1 MKNFIYYVVDRNG
14 KKRVGFSDEYEKE
27 DVLKKLKENKFFV
40 IKILKINIFKKEI
53 SKKYL
58 LDFFIKLE
66 FFVKNG
72 YQFYKIIEFL
82 EEDEKFYYYIQKIK
96 LSIRNGEK
104 LSEIFKNSGL
114 PLKEMDLAILRA
126 SEETGSVYE
135 SFKGIAERLKE
146 ELDREK
152 KIGKIMIYPKIV
164 SGVILIILFFLG
176 KFILPNFVEI
186 IGMENTALVTKS
198 IIFFS
203 ENILWVFFIFAFF
216 GGIIKFL
223 LKKQE
228 FRKILFRIFLKIDFI
243 RKIIENNFILYFSQM
258 INIFLESGISVSNG
272 IEIIRSSISNE
283 FFREKLDITK
293 ELLKNGEDIYTSIKE
308 MKIFNKGELELIKT
322 GEETGELSEMFRLI
336 FIRRKETQEYKID
349 RYIKF
354 LEPLTIIIIGLF
366 VGVIF
371 IGVYSPI
378 LNMMSSI

>member
-146 ELDREK
+146 ELDRKK

-164 SGVILIILFFLG
+164 SSVILILLFFLG

-203 ENILWVFFIFAFF
+203 ENILWIFFIFAFF
-216 GGIIKFL
+216 YGIIKFL

-258 INIFLESGISVSNG
+258 INIFLESGITVSNG
-272 IEIIRSSISNE
+272 IEIIRNSISNE

>member
-14 KKRVGFSDEYEKE
+14 KKRVGFSDDYEKE

-164 SGVILIILFFLG
+164 SSVILILLFFLG

-216 GGIIKFL
+216 YGIIKFL

-258 INIFLESGISVSNG
+258 INIFLESGITVSNG
-272 IEIIRSSISNE
+272 IEIIRNSISDE

>member
-53 SKKYL
+53 PKKYL

-146 ELDREK
+146 KLDREK

-164 SGVILIILFFLG
+164 SSVILILLFFLG

-216 GGIIKFL
+216 YGIIKFL

-258 INIFLESGISVSNG
+258 INIFLESGITVSNG
-272 IEIIRSSISNE
+272 IEIIRNSISNE

>member
-164 SGVILIILFFLG
+164 SSVILILLFFLG

-186 IGMENTALVTKS
+186 IGMENTSLVTKS

-258 INIFLESGISVSNG
+258 INIFLESGITVSNG
-272 IEIIRSSISNE
+272 IEIIRNSISNE

>member
-27 DVLKKLKENKFFV
+27 DVLKRLKENKFFV

-114 PLKEMDLAILRA
+114 PLKEMDLAILRT

-135 SFKGIAERLKE
+135 AFKGIAERLKE

-164 SGVILIILFFLG
+164 SSVILILLFFLG

-216 GGIIKFL
+216 YGIIKFL

-258 INIFLESGISVSNG
+258 INIFLESGITVSNG
-272 IEIIRSSISNE
+272 IEIIRNSISNE

>member
-258 INIFLESGISVSNG
+258 INIFLESGITVSNG

>member
-27 DVLKKLKENKFFV
+27 DVLKRLKENKFFV

-146 ELDREK
+146 KLDREK

-164 SGVILIILFFLG
+164 SGVILILLFFLG

-186 IGMENTALVTKS
+186 IGIENTALVTKS

-216 GGIIKFL
+216 YGIIKFL

-258 INIFLESGISVSNG
+258 INIFLESGITVSNG
-272 IEIIRSSISNE
+272 IEIIRNSISNE

>member
-14 KKRVGFSDEYEKE
+14 KKKIGFSDEYEKE
-27 DVLKKLKENKFFV
+27 DVLKRLKENKFFV

-146 ELDREK
+146 KLDREK

-164 SGVILIILFFLG
+164 SSVILILLFFLG

-216 GGIIKFL
+216 YGIIKFL

-258 INIFLESGISVSNG
+258 INIFLESGITVSNG
-272 IEIIRSSISNE
+272 IEIIRNSISNE

>member
-27 DVLKKLKENKFFV
+27 DVLKRLKENKFFV

-216 GGIIKFL
+216 YGIIKFL

-258 INIFLESGISVSNG
+258 INIFLESGITVSNG
-272 IEIIRSSISNE
+272 IEIIRNSISNE

>member
-14 KKRVGFSDEYEKE
+14 KKKIGFSDEYEKE
-27 DVLKKLKENKFFV
+27 DVLKRLKENKFFV

-164 SGVILIILFFLG
+164 SSVILILLFFLG

-216 GGIIKFL
+216 YGIIKFL

-258 INIFLESGISVSNG
+258 INIFLESGITVSNG
-272 IEIIRSSISNE
+272 IEIIRNSISNE

>member
-27 DVLKKLKENKFFV
+27 DVLKRLKENKFFV
-40 IKILKINIFKKEI
+40 IKILKINLFRKKI

-72 YQFYKIIEFL
+72 YQFYRIIEFL
-82 EEDEKFYYYIQKIK
+82 EEDEKFFYYIQKIK

-126 SEETGSVYE
+126 SEETGNVYE
-135 SFKGIAERLKE
+135 SFKGIGERLKE

-164 SGVILIILFFLG
+164 SGVILVLLFFLG
-176 KFILPNFVEI
+176 KFILPSFVEI

-203 ENILWVFFIFAFF
+203 ENILWVFFIFTFF
-216 GGIIKFL
+216 YGVIKFL
-223 LKKQE
+223 LNKQK
-228 FRKILFRIFLKIDFI
+228 FREILFKIFLKIKFI
-243 RKIIENNFILYFSQM
+243 RKIIENNFILYFSQL
-258 INIFLESGISVSNG
+258 INIFLESGITISNG
-272 IEIIRSSISNE
+272 IEIIRNSISNE
-283 FFREKLDITK
+283 FFIEKLDITK

>member
-216 GGIIKFL
+216 YGIIKFL

-258 INIFLESGISVSNG
+258 INIFLESGITVSNG
-272 IEIIRSSISNE
+272 IEIIRNSISNE

>member
-146 ELDREK
+146 KLDREK

-164 SGVILIILFFLG
+164 SSVILILLFFLG

-216 GGIIKFL
+216 YGIIKFL

-258 INIFLESGISVSNG
+258 INIFLESGITVSNG
-272 IEIIRSSISNE
+272 IEIIRNSISNE

-336 FIRRKETQEYKID
+336 FIRRKETQECKID

>member
-1 MKNFIYYVVDRNG
+1 
-14 KKRVGFSDEYEKE
+14 
-27 DVLKKLKENKFFV
+27 
-40 IKILKINIFKKEI
+40 
-53 SKKYL
+53 
-58 LDFFIKLE
+58 
-66 FFVKNG
+66 
-72 YQFYKIIEFL
+72 
-82 EEDEKFYYYIQKIK
+82 
-96 LSIRNGEK
+96 
-104 LSEIFKNSGL
+104 
-114 PLKEMDLAILRA
+114 
-126 SEETGSVYE
+126 
-135 SFKGIAERLKE
+135 
-146 ELDREK
+146 
-152 KIGKIMIYPKIV
+152 
-164 SGVILIILFFLG
+164 
-176 KFILPNFVEI
+176 
-186 IGMENTALVTKS
+186 MENTALVTKS

-216 GGIIKFL
+216 YGIIKFL

-258 INIFLESGISVSNG
+258 INIFLESGITVSNG
-272 IEIIRSSISNE
+272 IEIIRNSISNE

>member
-126 SEETGSVYE
+126 SEETGNVYE

-164 SGVILIILFFLG
+164 SGVILILLFFLG

-186 IGMENTALVTKS
+186 IGIENTALVTKS

-258 INIFLESGISVSNG
+258 INIFLESGITVSNG
-272 IEIIRSSISNE
+272 IEIIRNSISNE

>member
-164 SGVILIILFFLG
+164 SSVILILLFFLG

-216 GGIIKFL
+216 YGIIKFL

-258 INIFLESGISVSNG
+258 INIFLESGITVSNG
-272 IEIIRSSISNE
+272 IEIIRNSISNE

>member
-27 DVLKKLKENKFFV
+27 DVLKKLKKNKFFV

-146 ELDREK
+146 KLDREK

-164 SGVILIILFFLG
+164 SSVILILLFFLG

-216 GGIIKFL
+216 YGIIKFL

-258 INIFLESGISVSNG
+258 INIFLESGITVSNG
-272 IEIIRSSISNE
+272 IEIIRNSISNE

>member
-27 DVLKKLKENKFFV
+27 DVLKRLKENKFFV

-126 SEETGSVYE
+126 SEETGNVYE
-135 SFKGIAERLKE
+135 AFKGIAERLKE

-164 SGVILIILFFLG
+164 SSVILILLFFLG

-216 GGIIKFL
+216 YGIIKFL

-258 INIFLESGISVSNG
+258 INIFLESGITVSNG
-272 IEIIRSSISNE
+272 IEIIRNSISNE

>member
-14 KKRVGFSDEYEKE
+14 KKRVGFSDDYEKE

-146 ELDREK
+146 KLDREK

-164 SGVILIILFFLG
+164 SSVILILLFFLG

-216 GGIIKFL
+216 YGIIKFL

-258 INIFLESGISVSNG
+258 INIFLESGITVSNG
-272 IEIIRSSISNE
+272 IEIIRNSISNE

-366 VGVIF
+366 VGMIF

>member
-27 DVLKKLKENKFFV
+27 DVLKRLKENKFFV

-164 SGVILIILFFLG
+164 SSVILILLFFLG

-216 GGIIKFL
+216 YGIIKFL

-228 FRKILFRIFLKIDFI
+228 FRKILFKIFLKIDFI

-258 INIFLESGISVSNG
+258 INIFLESGITVSNG
-272 IEIIRSSISNE
+272 IEIIRNSISNE

>member
-164 SGVILIILFFLG
+164 SSVILILLFFLG

-216 GGIIKFL
+216 YGIIKFL

-258 INIFLESGISVSNG
+258 INIFLESGITVSNG

>member
-164 SGVILIILFFLG
+164 SGVILILLFFLG

-216 GGIIKFL
+216 YGIIKFL

-258 INIFLESGISVSNG
+258 INIFLESGITVSNG
-272 IEIIRSSISNE
+272 IEIIRNSISNE

>member
-27 DVLKKLKENKFFV
+27 DVLKRLKENKFFV

-114 PLKEMDLAILRA
+114 SLKEMDLAILRA

-164 SGVILIILFFLG
+164 SSVILILLFFLG

-216 GGIIKFL
+216 YGIIKFL

-258 INIFLESGISVSNG
+258 INIFLESGITVSNG
-272 IEIIRSSISNE
+272 IEIIRNSISNE

>member
-27 DVLKKLKENKFFV
+27 DVLKRLKENKFFV

-146 ELDREK
+146 KLDREK

-164 SGVILIILFFLG
+164 SSVILILLFFLG

-203 ENILWVFFIFAFF
+203 ENILWVFFIFTFF
-216 GGIIKFL
+216 YGIIKFL

-258 INIFLESGISVSNG
+258 INIFLESGITVSNG
-272 IEIIRSSISNE
+272 IEIIRNSISNE

>member
-27 DVLKKLKENKFFV
+27 DVLKRLKENKFFV

-164 SGVILIILFFLG
+164 SGVILILLFFLG

-228 FRKILFRIFLKIDFI
+228 FRKILFKIFLKIDFI

-258 INIFLESGISVSNG
+258 INIFLESGITVSNG
-272 IEIIRSSISNE
+272 IEIIRNSISNE

>member
-27 DVLKKLKENKFFV
+27 DVLKRLKENKFFV

-146 ELDREK
+146 KLDREK

-164 SGVILIILFFLG
+164 SSVILILLFFLG

-216 GGIIKFL
+216 YGIIKFL

-228 FRKILFRIFLKIDFI
+228 FRKILFKIFLKIDFI

-258 INIFLESGISVSNG
+258 INIFLESGITVSNG
-272 IEIIRSSISNE
+272 IEIIRNSISNE

>member
-14 KKRVGFSDEYEKE
+14 KKRVGFSDDYEKE

-146 ELDREK
+146 KLDREK

-164 SGVILIILFFLG
+164 SSVILILLFFLG

-216 GGIIKFL
+216 YGIIKFL

-258 INIFLESGISVSNG
+258 INIFLESGITVSNG
-272 IEIIRSSISNE
+272 IEIIRNSISNE

>member
-27 DVLKKLKENKFFV
+27 DVLKRLKENKFFV

-164 SGVILIILFFLG
+164 SSVILILLFFLG

-216 GGIIKFL
+216 YGIIKFL

-258 INIFLESGISVSNG
+258 INIFLELGITVSNG
-272 IEIIRSSISNE
+272 IEIIRNSISNE

>member
-114 PLKEMDLAILRA
+114 PLKEMDLAILRT

-164 SGVILIILFFLG
+164 SGVILILLFFLG

-186 IGMENTALVTKS
+186 IGMENTALATKS

-258 INIFLESGISVSNG
+258 INIFLESGITVSNG
-272 IEIIRSSISNE
+272 IEIIRNSISNE

>member
-164 SGVILIILFFLG
+164 SSVILILLFFLG

-258 INIFLESGISVSNG
+258 INIFLESGITVSNG
-272 IEIIRSSISNE
+272 IEIIRNSISNE

>member
-1 MKNFIYYVVDRNG
+1 MKNFIYYAVDRDG
-14 KKRVGFSDEYEKE
+14 KKRIGFSDEYRKE
-27 DVLKKLKENKFFV
+27 DVLKNLKVNKFFV
-40 IKILKINIFKKEI
+40 IKILKINIFNKRI

-72 YQFYKIIEFL
+72 YQFYRIIEFL
-82 EEDEKFYYYIQKIK
+82 EEDKNFFYYTQKIK

-126 SEETGSVYE
+126 SEETGNIYE
-135 SFKGIAERLKE
+135 SFKGIGERLKE

-152 KIGKIMIYPKIV
+152 KIRKIMIYPKIV
-164 SGVILIILFFLG
+164 SSVILILLFFLG

-203 ENILWVFFIFAFF
+203 ENILWVFFIFVFF
-216 GGIIKFL
+216 CGVIKFL
-223 LKKQE
+223 LNKQK
-228 FRKILFRIFLKIDFI
+228 FREMLFRIFLKINFI
-243 RKIIENNFILYFSQM
+243 RKIIENNFVLYFSQL
-258 INIFLESGISVSNG
+258 INIFLESGITVSNG
-272 IEIIRSSISNE
+272 IEIIRNSISNE

-293 ELLKNGEDIYTSIKE
+293 DLLKNGKDIYTSIKE
-308 MKIFNKGELELIKT
+308 MKIFDKGELELIKT

-336 FIRRKETQEYKID
+336 FIRRKEIQEYKID

>member
-14 KKRVGFSDEYEKE
+14 KKRVGFSDDYEKE

-164 SGVILIILFFLG
+164 SSVILILLFFLG

-186 IGMENTALVTKS
+186 IGIENTALVTKS

-258 INIFLESGISVSNG
+258 INIFLESGITVSNG
-272 IEIIRSSISNE
+272 IEIIRNSISNE

>member
-1 MKNFIYYVVDRNG
+1 MKNFIYYAVDRNG

-27 DVLKKLKENKFFV
+27 DVLKRLKENKFFV

-164 SGVILIILFFLG
+164 SSVILILLFFLG

-216 GGIIKFL
+216 YGIIKFL

-258 INIFLESGISVSNG
+258 INIFLESGITVSNG
-272 IEIIRSSISNE
+272 IEIIRNSISNE

>member
-27 DVLKKLKENKFFV
+27 DVLKRLKENKFFV

-164 SGVILIILFFLG
+164 SSVILILLFFLG

-203 ENILWVFFIFAFF
+203 ENILWVFFIFTFF
-216 GGIIKFL
+216 YGIIKFL

-258 INIFLESGISVSNG
+258 INIFLESGITVSNG
-272 IEIIRSSISNE
+272 IEIIRNSISNE

>member
-53 SKKYL
+53 PKKYL

-164 SGVILIILFFLG
+164 SGVILILLFFLG

-216 GGIIKFL
+216 YGIIKFL

-258 INIFLESGISVSNG
+258 INIFLESGITVSNG
-272 IEIIRSSISNE
+272 IEIIRNSISNE

>member
-258 INIFLESGISVSNG
+258 INIFLESGITVSNG

-308 MKIFNKGELELIKT
+308 VKIFNKGELELIKT

>member
-14 KKRVGFSDEYEKE
+14 KKRVGFSDDYEKE

-164 SGVILIILFFLG
+164 SSVILILLFFLG

-216 GGIIKFL
+216 YGIIKFL

-258 INIFLESGISVSNG
+258 INIFLESGITVSNG
-272 IEIIRSSISNE
+272 IEIIRNSISNE

-308 MKIFNKGELELIKT
+308 MKIFNNGELELIKT

>member
-1 MKNFIYYVVDRNG
+1 
-14 KKRVGFSDEYEKE
+14 
-27 DVLKKLKENKFFV
+27 
-40 IKILKINIFKKEI
+40 
-53 SKKYL
+53 
-58 LDFFIKLE
+58 
-66 FFVKNG
+66 
-72 YQFYKIIEFL
+72 
-82 EEDEKFYYYIQKIK
+82 
-96 LSIRNGEK
+96 
-104 LSEIFKNSGL
+104 
-114 PLKEMDLAILRA
+114 MDLAILRA

-164 SGVILIILFFLG
+164 SSVILILLFFLG

-216 GGIIKFL
+216 YGIIKFL

-258 INIFLESGISVSNG
+258 INIFLESGITVSNG
-272 IEIIRSSISNE
+272 IEIIRNSISNE

>member
-14 KKRVGFSDEYEKE
+14 KKRVGFSDDYEKE

-114 PLKEMDLAILRA
+114 SLKEMDLAILRA

-164 SGVILIILFFLG
+164 SSVILILLFFLG

-216 GGIIKFL
+216 YGIIKFL

-258 INIFLESGISVSNG
+258 INIFLESGITVSNG
-272 IEIIRSSISNE
+272 IEIIRNSISNE